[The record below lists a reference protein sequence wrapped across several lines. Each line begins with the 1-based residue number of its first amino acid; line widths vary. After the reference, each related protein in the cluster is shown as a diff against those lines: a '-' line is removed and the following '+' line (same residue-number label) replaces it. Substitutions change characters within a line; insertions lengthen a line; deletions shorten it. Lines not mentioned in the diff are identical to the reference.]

1 MGATSYDE
9 KIDVTRD
16 AGVTGSD
23 GGWVASWASHIA
35 DLPCKIQWS
44 TGQEVVIRDRVTSRW
59 DAMIFCAIRD
69 ITVKDRMQYDSE
81 LYDIVSAIKPAN
93 KFMKIAL
100 KRNTEEAL
108 V

>member
-1 MGATSYDE
+1 MIATQFDE

-16 AGVTGSD
+16 GGTTDSD
-23 GGWVASWASHIA
+23 GIWAASWAFHIEN
-35 DLPCKIQWS
+35 LPCKIQWS
-44 TGQEVVIRDRVTSRW
+44 AGQELVIRDRVTSKW

-81 LYDIVSAIKPAN
+81 VYDIVSAIKPAN
-93 KFMKIAL
+93 RFMKIAI